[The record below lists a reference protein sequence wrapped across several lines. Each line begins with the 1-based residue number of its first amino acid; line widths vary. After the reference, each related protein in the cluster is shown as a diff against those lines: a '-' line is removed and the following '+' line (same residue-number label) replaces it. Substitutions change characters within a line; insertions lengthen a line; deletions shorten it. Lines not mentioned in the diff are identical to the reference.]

1 MASFRTHYDNLKVA
15 QNAPDSVIR
24 AAYKALMQH
33 YHPDKYGGDPQE
45 AERMTKIIQ
54 DSFSHLSDPDQ
65 RRRHDLWIKEEE
77 RKRQEADDVWHIP
90 TGRQAYNPDTPAT
103 GKARHASPRGK
114 PAPSGDNPWHQADSR
129 IRGNWK
135 SQPWRERLI
144 RIAALTTVYMAI
156 YTLMVIAY
164 SVSCG
169 FMFCAKSVD
178 YFMTLMGILMTQ
190 ILLVILIFG

>member
-1 MASFRTHYDNLKVA
+1 MSGIFPPGARPTTRTL
-15 QNAPDSVIR
+15 R
-24 AAYKALMQH
+24 
-33 YHPDKYGGDPQE
+33 PQ
-45 AERMTKIIQ
+45 AK
-54 DSFSHLSDPDQ
+54 
-65 RRRHDLWIKEEE
+65 
-77 RKRQEADDVWHIP
+77 
-90 TGRQAYNPDTPAT
+90 PDTP
-103 GKARHASPRGK
+103 SPRGK
-114 PAPSGDNPWHQADSR
+114 PAPGGDNPWHQADSR

>member
-15 QNAPDSVIR
+15 RNAPDSVIR

-33 YHPDKYGGDPQE
+33 YHPDKYEGEPQE

-54 DSFSHLSDPDQ
+54 DSFLHLSDPDK

-77 RKRQEADDVWHIP
+77 QKRQAAGDVWHIP
-90 TGRQAYNPDTPAT
+90 TGRQTRGMDTPAQ
-103 GKARHASPRGK
+103 GPARHAAQRSSQ
-114 PAPSGDNPWHQADSR
+114 SGHEADYK
-129 IRGNWK
+129 IRGQWK
-135 SQPWRERLI
+135 NRPWRDRLT